1 MDTTGIRLVMRV
13 DVQKLHLNVDV
24 CVISGKNRHEQCT
37 HIAILKPTFQLFAH
51 EMSIQLSLCY

>member
-1 MDTTGIRLVMRV
+1 MRV

-24 CVISGKNRHEQCT
+24 CVISGNEKC
-37 HIAILKPTFQLFAH
+37 IIMVILKPTFQLFAH